1 MTFTIVARD
10 PSTDQVGLSQGTS
23 AMGVA
28 SRCTHVRAGVAAVAS
43 QSHSDWRI
51 GLRALDLAQS
61 GLDPAPIIDALRTT
75 DAHFDYRQVGIVTVD
90 GRVAAHTGPSCGPYA
105 SHLVGDGFAVLGNLL
120 VGQQVLDA
128 MVAGYEGGGDHAF
141 PERLLLAV
149 EAGLAAG
156 GEGVQH
162 LSSTIVVAGP
172 ESPRPL
178 LDLRVDVA
186 PVGGD
191 AIPELRRIFDE
202 FSPLIDYYADYW
214 LDHPEVTPEHWLEL
228 GSPTSR

>member
-10 PSTDQVGLSQGTS
+10 PDTDLVGLCQGTS

-28 SRCTHVRAGVAAVAS
+28 SRCTHVRSGVAAIAS
-43 QSHSDWRI
+43 QSHSDWRL
-51 GLRALDLAQS
+51 GMRALDLAAS
-61 GLDPAPIIDALRTT
+61 GLDPATIIGALRTT
-75 DAHFDYRQVGIVTVD
+75 DDHFDHRQLGIVTAD
-90 GRVAAHTGPSCGPYA
+90 GRVAVHTGPRCGPYA
-105 SHLVGDGFAVLGNLL
+105 ADRTGAGFAVLGNLL
-120 VGQQVLDA
+120 VSPQVLDA
-128 MVAGYEGGGDHAF
+128 MVAGYEGSADHAF

-149 EAGLAAG
+149 EAGLTAG

-172 ESPRPL
+172 QSPRPL

-186 PVGGD
+186 PPGAD
-191 AIPELRRIFDE
+191 AITELRRIFDE
-202 FSPLIDYYADYW
+202 FAPLIDYYADYW
-214 LDHPEVTPEHWLEL
+214 LDHPEVTPERWLEL